1 MNERTTNKQT
11 TKDDEAGVMIT
22 TTITMLMTTMTKY
35 TTKTNCNIF
44 LPSRTEPTTHA
55 VEGITPNQAHASSPM
70 VWG

>member
-11 TKDDEAGVMIT
+11 TKDDEADVMKTATIT
-22 TTITMLMTTMTKY
+22 TLMTTMTNKM
-35 TTKTNCNIF
+35 TKTNCNIF

-70 VWG
+70 VWE